1 MVLSRLSL
9 VGVFVGNLL
18 GFFSNIKKR
27 FKSVGTPHFQIDED
41 TELYLLEEQHAEA
54 LFVLTDQNR
63 QYLREWLPWL
73 DNNMSLEDTEDFV
86 RDSLEQFR
94 NNNGFQMGLWYE
106 GRLAGV
112 IGYHRIDRANRATSI
127 GYWLGASFQGKGLMT
142 RACRALIDY
151 AFNDLRLNRVEIRCA
166 AKNAKSRAIP
176 LRLGFK
182 EEGVIR
188 QSEWLYDHYV
198 DHVVYGM
205 VKNEWQNSRK

>member
-1 MVLSRLSL
+1 LEFLKI
-9 VGVFVGNLL
+9 LL
-18 GFFSNIKKR
+18 ELFSNIKRR
-27 FKSVGTPHFQIDED
+27 FKSVGRPHFQIDED
-41 TELYLLEEQHAEA
+41 IELHLLEEQHAEE
-54 LFVLTDQNR
+54 LFALTDQNR

-94 NNNGFQMGLWYE
+94 NNNGFQLGIWFQD
-106 GRLAGV
+106 RLAGV
-112 IGYHRIDRANRATSI
+112 IGYHKIDWVNRATSI
-127 GYWLGASFQGKGLMT
+127 GYWLGASFQGKGLTT

-166 AKNAKSRAIP
+166 VKNGKSRAIP

-182 EEGVIR
+182 EEGLIR
-188 QSEWLYDHYV
+188 QSEWLYDHFV

-205 VKNEWQNSRK
+205 LKNEWQSSQK